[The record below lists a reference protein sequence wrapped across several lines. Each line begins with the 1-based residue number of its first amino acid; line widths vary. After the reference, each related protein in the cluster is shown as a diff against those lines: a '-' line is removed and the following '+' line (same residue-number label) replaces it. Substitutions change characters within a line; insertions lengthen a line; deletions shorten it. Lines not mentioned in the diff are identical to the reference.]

1 MFSDN
6 AEGFVSI
13 SDLVPDAILEIRYF
27 STFNFVGDRID
38 GYEEP
43 AALLTREAAVRLKEA
58 CAELA
63 GKGYRLKI
71 YDAYRPQ
78 KAVDHFMR
86 WAEDPSDIRMK
97 QYFYP
102 DLEKDALIPG
112 HYIARRSGHSRG
124 STVDVTLFD
133 MRTQKD
139 ADMGSPFD
147 FFGEVSH
154 PDCGTISPG
163 QSGMRKLL
171 RDTMTGH
178 GFRPLA
184 SEWWHF
190 TLENEPWPDTYF
202 TFPVCLDSV
211 RRKQNRI

>member
-1 MFSDN
+1 M
-6 AEGFVSI
+6 
-13 SDLVPDAILEIRYF
+13 
-27 STFNFVGDRID
+27 
-38 GYEEP
+38 
-43 AALLTREAAVRLKEA
+43 
-58 CAELA
+58 
-63 GKGYRLKI
+63 
-71 YDAYRPQ
+71 
-78 KAVDHFMR
+78 
-86 WAEDPSDIRMK
+86 
-97 QYFYP
+97 
-102 DLEKDALIPG
+102 
-112 HYIARRSGHSRG
+112 
-124 STVDVTLFD
+124 TLFD

-211 RRKQNRI
+211 RR